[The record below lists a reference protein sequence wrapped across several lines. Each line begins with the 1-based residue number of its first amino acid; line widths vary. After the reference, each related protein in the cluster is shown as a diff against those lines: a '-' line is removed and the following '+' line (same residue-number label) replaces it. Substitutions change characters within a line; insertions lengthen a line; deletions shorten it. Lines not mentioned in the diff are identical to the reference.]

1 MAARAMSRQVDFVN
15 RIAVFNFGRPARP
28 EMLNRVVA
36 GGLLLPVASLCAA
49 LAGLNLLL
57 DIWLGNFY
65 SWFLPGASYETYSR
79 LDDHRLLY
87 ALGVVLVGTTGLA
100 RWFNPSRRAVGDRA
114 LSTLMGVAILV
125 VTVPTAM
132 ETYPVLS
139 CLTGT
144 LWLLDLF
151 WIGRTG
157 NPYPWTFDRRRQR

>member
-1 MAARAMSRQVDFVN
+1 MSRQADFVN

-36 GGLLLPVASLCAA
+36 GGLLLPIASLCAA

-57 DIWLGNFY
+57 NIWLGNFY

-79 LDDHRLLY
+79 LSNHGLMY
-87 ALGVVLVGTTGLA
+87 ALGIVLVGTIGLA
-100 RWFNPSRRAVGDRA
+100 RWRSPSRRAVGDRT
-114 LSTLMGVAILV
+114 LSTLMGAGILAV
-125 VTVPTAM
+125 IVPTAM
-132 ETYPVLS
+132 ETYTVLS